1 MYRVHCT
8 PPTCRCTRPAPRRT
22 LEGVRP
28 PGEARTACESPY
40 LPRSCSSTSRPK
52 RVNHN
57 SERYQIWHEQ
67 EREVLNR
74 APWRRAPQ
82 DQPQWRSHRPHNRP
96 RWASGWHTG
105 PPPRRAAAGGTE
117 PWSQLKGNMYIC
129 SLWVQLIQLICE
141 IQQHFSFFTF
151 SLIFYVTEV
160 ALSMPCL
167 PAMLPAILLL
177 VT

>member
-1 MYRVHCT
+1 MIMYRVHCT
-8 PPTCRCTRPAPRRT
+8 PPTCRCTRPGPRRT

-74 APWRRAPQ
+74 APWRGTSGSASVKKPSSSQQAPLGIGLAHW
-82 DQPQWRSHRPHNRP
+82 PTTKAGS
-96 RWASGWHTG
+96 S
-105 PPPRRAAAGGTE
+105 RRDRT
-117 PWSQLKGNMYIC
+117 
-129 SLWVQLIQLICE
+129 LITVERKYVYMLIVGA
-141 IQQHFSFFTF
+141 IDTIDMWNTATF
-151 SLIFYVTEV
+151 
-160 ALSMPCL
+160 
-167 PAMLPAILLL
+167 
-177 VT
+177 